1 MNEFVFW
8 QMPNDPDDDDDNPEK
23 QEEFIN
29 SDESSSF
36 IPVDLDQTGPS
47 MFTKRSKTV
56 KQKTGI
62 FYCIVDYPY
71 WGHHVKKRALLLFPC
86 GGVEK
91 SKKYKNNKNA
101 RFLYAVTTN

>member
-29 SDESSSF
+29 SDESSLF

-56 KQKTGI
+56 KQKTGN

-71 WGHHVKKRALLLFPC
+71 WGHHVKKNAPYCSSPVVVWKR
-86 GGVEK
+86 VK
-91 SKKYKNNKNA
+91 STKIIKMLDFNT
-101 RFLYAVTTN
+101 L